1 MNEHLEKIRGLAD
14 IIHSDFDFENITY
27 KKARYIQVLIDNMQ
41 EELDKLTSELI
52 KEEQRH

>member
-27 KKARYIQVLIDNMQ
+27 KKAKYLQVLIDDMQ
-41 EELDKLTSELI
+41 NELDKLTSDLL
-52 KEEQRH
+52 KEDRRQ